1 MSILDDA
8 TRLLG
13 NGVDTDQ
20 LSLIIGMT
28 QKRLALKLGVKE
40 VPEELEYIITEVS
53 IIRFNRIGS
62 EGASSHSVE
71 GESVTFSE
79 DDFSAYESD
88 IIDWMSQQE
97 PKGRKAVMRF
107 L

>member
-97 PKGRKAVMRF
+97 PKGRKAVARF